1 MLCVMKSKVS
11 NMTSK
16 NNEIM
21 KRDLEVIWHPCT
33 QMKDH
38 ETLPLV
44 PIKSGKGVYLYDFE
58 DNAYIDA
65 VSSWW
70 VNIFGHCNTAIN
82 NKIKAQLD
90 TLEHVLLAGF
100 THEPAVE
107 LAHKLVNLTAKELKK
122 VFYVDNGSSAVEA
135 ALKMSYHY
143 HLNKGKRKPIFLSL
157 TNSYHGETI
166 GALSVGDVSLY
177 KETYEQLLIQNMQV
191 PVPKDQSVEAAKVA
205 LEGLEALLKDKSD
218 EIAALIVEP
227 LIQGAGGMHMYH
239 PYYLEGARRLTKAYD
254 VHLIADE
261 IMTGFGRT
269 GKMFACEHADISPD
283 FMTLSKALTGGYLAL
298 SVVMTTEDVYQAFYC
313 DYNEHKAFLH
323 SHSYTGNPLACAAA
337 LATLEIFEN
346 EDVLGDNAKKSDYIL
361 SEIEKFHA
369 LDNVES
375 IRQQGMVTAIVLKG
389 YASTERVG
397 LKIYEYALTQ
407 GVLLRP
413 LGHIIYFMP
422 PYVISYEEIDKMI
435 EVAYE
440 GIKRVSRD

>member
-1 MLCVMKSKVS
+1 MS
-11 NMTSK
+11 NQNTKM
-16 NNEIM
+16 M
-21 KRDLEVIWHPCT
+21 QRDLEVIWHPCT

-44 PIKSGKGVYLYDFE
+44 PIKSGKGVYLYDF
-58 DNAYIDA
+58 DGNAYIDA

-70 VNIFGHCNTAIN
+70 VNIFGHANESIN
-82 NKIKAQLD
+82 NKVKAQID

-100 THEPAVE
+100 THEPAIE
-107 LAHKLVNLTAKELKK
+107 LAHKLVNITPKDLAK

-143 HLNKGKRKPIFLSL
+143 HLNRGKRKALFLSL

-166 GALSVGDVSLY
+166 GALSVGDVQLY
-177 KETYEQLLIQNMQV
+177 KETYEPLLIANMQV
-191 PVPKDQSVEAAKVA
+191 PVPKDQSINAANEALAA
-205 LEGLEALLKDKSD
+205 LEETLKERSD
-218 EIAALIVEP
+218 EIAAFIIEP

-239 PYYLEGARRLTKAYD
+239 PSYLVGARDLTQKYD

-269 GKMFACEHADISPD
+269 GKMFACDHAEISPD
-283 FMTLSKALTGGYLAL
+283 FMTLSKGLTGGYLPL
-298 SVVMTTEDVYQAFYC
+298 SVVMTTNDVYQAFYC

-337 LATLEIFEN
+337 LATMEIFEQNDILGEN
-346 EDVLGDNAKKSDYIL
+346 EKKSSYIKEKL
-361 SEIEKFHA
+361 EKFSS
-369 LDNVES
+369 LSNVKE
-375 IRQQGMVTAIVLKG
+375 IRQQGMVTAIELEG
-389 YASTERVG
+389 YESTERIG
-397 LKIYEYALTQ
+397 LKVYEYALAQ

-413 LGHIIYFMP
+413 LGHVIYFMP

-440 GIKRVSRD
+440 GIKRILK

>member
-1 MLCVMKSKVS
+1 MS
-11 NMTSK
+11 NQNAKM
-16 NNEIM
+16 M
-21 KRDLEVIWHPCT
+21 QRDLEVIWHPCT

-44 PIKSGKGVYLYDFE
+44 PVKSGKGVYLYDF
-58 DNAYIDA
+58 DGNAYIDA

-70 VNIFGHCNTAIN
+70 VNLFGHANETIN
-82 NKIKAQLD
+82 NKVKAQID

-100 THEPAVE
+100 THEPAIE
-107 LAHKLVNLTAKELKK
+107 LAHKLVNITPKDMAK

-143 HLNKGKRKPIFLSL
+143 HFNRGKRKAVFLSL

-166 GALSVGDVSLY
+166 GALSVGDVELY
-177 KETYEQLLIQNMQV
+177 KETYEPLLIANMQV
-191 PVPKDQSVEAAKVA
+191 PVPKDQSIDAANQA
-205 LEGLEALLKDKSD
+205 LASLEETLKERSE
-218 EIAALIVEP
+218 EIAAFIIEP

-239 PYYLEGARRLTKAYD
+239 PAYLAGARELTQKYD

-269 GKMFACEHADISPD
+269 GKMFACDHAEISPD
-283 FMTLSKALTGGYLAL
+283 FMTLSKGLTGGYLPL
-298 SVVMTTEDVYQAFYC
+298 SVVMTTNDIYQAFYC

-337 LATLEIFEN
+337 LATMEIFEN
-346 EDVLGDNAKKSDYIL
+346 NDILGENEKKSLYIMEKL
-361 SEIEKFHA
+361 EKFS
-369 LDNVES
+369 LLSNVKE
-375 IRQQGMVTAIVLKG
+375 IRQQGMVTAIELEG
-389 YASTERVG
+389 YQATERIG
-397 LKIYEYALTQ
+397 LKVYEYALTQ

-413 LGHIIYFMP
+413 LGHVIYFMP

-435 EVAYE
+435 DVAYE
-440 GIKRVSRD
+440 GVKRILK

>member
-1 MLCVMKSKVS
+1 ML
-11 NMTSK
+11 TK
-16 NNEIM
+16 NNEMM

-38 ETLPLV
+38 ETLPLI

-58 DNAYIDA
+58 GNSYIDA

-70 VNIFGHCNTAIN
+70 VNLFGHSNTRIN

-107 LAHKLVNLTAKELKK
+107 LAHKLVNITPEALVK

-143 HLNKGKRKPIFLSL
+143 HLNRGKRKPLFLSL

-166 GALSVGDVSLY
+166 GALSVGDVALY
-177 KETYEQLLIQNMQV
+177 KETYEPLLIANMQV
-191 PVPKDQSVEAAKVA
+191 PVPKDQSEISASEALVA
-205 LEGLEALLKDKSD
+205 LEKVLQEKAH
-218 EIAALIVEP
+218 EVAALILEP

-239 PYYLEGARRLTKAYD
+239 PAYLAGARELTIRYD

-269 GKMFACEHADISPD
+269 GKMFACEHANISPD
-283 FMTLSKALTGGYLAL
+283 FMTLSKGLTGGYLPL
-298 SVVMTTEDVYQAFYC
+298 SVVMTTDEVYNAFYC

-323 SHSYTGNPLACAAA
+323 SHSYTGNPLACSAA
-337 LATLEIFEN
+337 LATLEIFEQN
-346 EDVLGDNAKKSDYIL
+346 DILGDNKKKAVYIKEKL
-361 SEIEKFHA
+361 EKF
-369 LDNVES
+369 LDLSNVKE
-375 IRQQGMVTAIVLKG
+375 IRQQGMVTAVELAG
-389 YASTERVG
+389 YEPQERIG
-397 LKIYEYALTQ
+397 LRIYEYALTQ

-413 LGHIIYFMP
+413 LGHVIYFMP
-422 PYVISYEEIDKMI
+422 PYTITYEEIDKMI
-435 EVAYE
+435 AVAYE
-440 GIKRVSRD
+440 GIKKVCDPHA

>member
-1 MLCVMKSKVS
+1 MS
-11 NMTSK
+11 NQNTKM
-16 NNEIM
+16 M
-21 KRDLEVIWHPCT
+21 QRDLEVIWHPCT

-44 PIKSGKGVYLYDFE
+44 PVKSGKGVYLYDF
-58 DNAYIDA
+58 DGNAYIDA

-70 VNIFGHCNTAIN
+70 VNIFGHANETIN
-82 NKIKAQLD
+82 NRIKAQLD

-100 THEPAVE
+100 THEPAIE
-107 LAHKLVNLTAKELKK
+107 LAHKLVNMTPKGLEK

-143 HLNKGKRKPIFLSL
+143 HLNRGKRKALFLSL

-166 GALSVGDVSLY
+166 GALSVGDVELY
-177 KETYEQLLIQNMQV
+177 KDTYEPLLIANMQV
-191 PVPKDQSVEAAKVA
+191 PVPKDQSIEAAKEA
-205 LEGLEALLKDKSD
+205 LQGLEEVLKEKAD
-218 EIAALIVEP
+218 EIAAFIVEP

-239 PYYLEGARRLTKAYD
+239 PAYLSGARVLTQQYD

-269 GKMFACEHADISPD
+269 GKMFACDHAEISPD

-298 SVVMTTEDVYQAFYC
+298 SVVMTTNDVYQAFYC
-313 DYNEHKAFLH
+313 DYNEYKAFLH

-337 LATLEIFEN
+337 LATLEIFEQNDIIGEN
-346 EDVLGDNAKKSDYIL
+346 EKKSRYIIEQL
-361 SEIEKFHA
+361 EKFSV
-369 LDNVES
+369 LPNVKE
-375 IRQQGMVTAIVLKG
+375 IRQQGMVTAIELKG
-389 YASTERVG
+389 YESTERIGV
-397 LKIYEYALTQ
+397 KIYEYALTQ

-440 GIKRVSRD
+440 GIKKVAK

>member
-1 MLCVMKSKVS
+1 MV
-11 NMTSK
+11 SK

-21 KRDLEVIWHPCT
+21 QRDLEVIWHPCT

-44 PIKSGKGVYLYDFE
+44 PIRSGKGVYLYDFE
-58 DNAYIDA
+58 DNKYIDA

-70 VNIFGHCNTAIN
+70 VNLFGHSNAHINT
-82 NKIKAQLD
+82 KIKAQID

-107 LAHKLVNLTAKELKK
+107 LAHKLVNITPQKLRK

-177 KETYEQLLIQNMQV
+177 KETYEPLLIQNMQV
-191 PVPKDQSVEAAKVA
+191 EVPVDQSVEAAEVA
-205 LEGLEALLKDKSD
+205 LSALEKCLNEKAH
-218 EIAALIVEP
+218 EIAAFILEP

-239 PYYLEGARRLTKAYD
+239 PYYLEGARALTIAYD

-283 FMTLSKALTGGYLAL
+283 FMTLSKGLTGGYLPL
-298 SVVMTTEDVYQAFYC
+298 SVVMTTDDVYQAFYC

-337 LATLEIFEN
+337 LATLEIFDTQDILGEN
-346 EDVLGDNAKKSDYIL
+346 EKKSLYIR
-361 SEIEKFHA
+361 EQTEKFLA
-369 LDNVES
+369 LANVKS
-375 IRQQGMVTAIVLKG
+375 VRQQGMVMAIELEG
-389 YASTERVG
+389 YSPEERIG
-397 LKIYEYALTQ
+397 LKIYKYALTQ

-422 PYVISYEEIDKMI
+422 PYIIEKEEIDKMI
-435 EVAYE
+435 DVAYK
-440 GIKRVSRD
+440 GIQRVL

>member
-1 MLCVMKSKVS
+1 MS
-11 NMTSK
+11 NQNTKM
-16 NNEIM
+16 M
-21 KRDLEVIWHPCT
+21 QRDLEVIWHPCT

-44 PIKSGKGVYLYDFE
+44 PVKSGKGVYLYDF
-58 DNAYIDA
+58 DGNAYIDA

-70 VNIFGHCNTAIN
+70 VNIFGHANETIN
-82 NKIKAQLD
+82 NKVKAQID

-100 THEPAVE
+100 THEPAIE
-107 LAHKLVNLTAKELKK
+107 LAHKLVNITPKDMAK

-143 HLNKGKRKPIFLSL
+143 HFNRGKRKAVFLSL

-166 GALSVGDVSLY
+166 GALSVGDVELY
-177 KETYEQLLIQNMQV
+177 KETYEPLLIANMQV
-191 PVPKDQSVEAAKVA
+191 PVPKDQSIDAANKA
-205 LEGLEALLKDKSD
+205 LASLEETLKERSE
-218 EIAALIVEP
+218 EIAAFIIEP

-239 PYYLEGARRLTKAYD
+239 PAYLAGARELTQKYD

-269 GKMFACEHADISPD
+269 GKMFACDHAEISPD
-283 FMTLSKALTGGYLAL
+283 FMTLSKGLTGGYLPL
-298 SVVMTTEDVYQAFYC
+298 SVVMTTNDVYQAFYC

-337 LATLEIFEN
+337 LATMEIFEN
-346 EDVLGDNAKKSDYIL
+346 NDILGENEKKSLYIMEKL
-361 SEIEKFHA
+361 EKFS
-369 LDNVES
+369 LLSNVKE
-375 IRQQGMVTAIVLKG
+375 IRQQGMVTAIELEG
-389 YASTERVG
+389 YQATERIG
-397 LKIYEYALTQ
+397 LKVYEYALTQ

-413 LGHIIYFMP
+413 LGHVIYFMP

-435 EVAYE
+435 DVAYE
-440 GIKRVSRD
+440 GVKRILK